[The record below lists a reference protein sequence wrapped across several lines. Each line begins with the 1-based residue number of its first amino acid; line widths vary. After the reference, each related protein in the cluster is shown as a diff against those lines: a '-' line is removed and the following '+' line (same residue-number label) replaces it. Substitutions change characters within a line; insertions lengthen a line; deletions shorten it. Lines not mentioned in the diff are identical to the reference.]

1 MILFGRQFRVSHLAR
16 AASVVASA
24 ASPLLFR
31 TLRFGPKAAF
41 EFSARALEACREM
54 TSCDPLPQVSIG
66 SLAASRSGPRELW
79 LDLDLPS
86 GEMPPGELA
95 YLCTLVRHWQ
105 PHCMVEIGT
114 ARGWTTR
121 HLARN
126 SPDDCRIFTVDLPPE
141 DALDPA
147 SFSDPQLVT
156 LARQRSPQ
164 FLGEPKIT
172 QILHDSTTL
181 DWRALLDRPVDLA
194 LVDGSHLYE
203 HVRADTERLW
213 DALAPGALVLWHDY
227 SLVEVRRGVR
237 KYLLELLDSGRTVRR
252 LAGSHFAA
260 YVHDIGVPPAIQDAV
275 GLPAAAEHGSEAP
288 CWN

>member
-1 MILFGRQFRVSHLAR
+1 MILFGRQFRTSQLAR

-24 ASPLLFR
+24 ASPLLLR
-31 TLRFGPKAAF
+31 TLRFGPKTAF
-41 EFSARALEACREM
+41 EFSARALEICREM
-54 TSCDPLPQVSIG
+54 TARDPLPQVSIG
-66 SLAASRSGPRELW
+66 ALTAGRSAPRELW

-105 PHCMVEIGT
+105 PHCIVEIGT

-141 DALDPA
+141 DALDSA
-147 SFSDPQLVT
+147 SFSDPQLVA
-156 LARQRSPQ
+156 LARRRSLQ
-164 FLGEPKIT
+164 FLDEPKIT

-237 KYLLELLDSGRTVRR
+237 KYLLELLASGRAVRR

-260 YVHDIGVPPAIQDAV
+260 YVHDAGVRHDVQEATV
-275 GLPAAAEHGSEAP
+275 LPTGSERGNEAP